1 MYVTVTSKQCSG
13 TDILFCIQG
22 LNCFIADICDVGL
35 SWGDHNRGSLMQIAF
50 MFTVAFFFFERCYQS
65 ALFETS
71 HYLLKNSKSCF
82 IIVVVLAHCVHP
94 SGLLFSFSYR
104 IWCPRLCASEHV
116 SKGET
121 FHYIH
126 MPNKPYKMHSPC
138 LKLCAHLWLHI
149 NLILY
154 WYTSLHTV
162 GPKSVRPL
170 F

>member
-1 MYVTVTSKQCSG
+1 MFLDGYFVLYSG
-13 TDILFCIQG
+13 TELFHSRYLWCWVKLRRSQQG
-22 LNCFIADICDVGL
+22 LSDADCFYVHCC
-35 SWGDHNRGSLMQIAF
+35 
-50 MFTVAFFFFERCYQS
+50 FFFFEQCYQS